1 MPDLEAHEIQHL
13 LSRPAVADPGQVS
26 RRAFLGGALATAGA
40 LSVLPPWFDELA
52 AAATPVG
59 ANEGILIVLQFG
71 GGNDGLNTVVPIGD
85 STYLA
90 RRGGLAIRNPLPISS
105 TFGLHPALPKLKARF
120 DAGKVAIVQGVGQ
133 ATVSDL
139 SHFSST
145 ASWMAGT
152 AGNSRTSGWLG
163 RWLDGV
169 PDASDGLRAVTM
181 GTSVPLHLAGQQA
194 QVTAVETD
202 GDLFGSDRSEP
213 WMGPVYDAVAG
224 FGSASTGRGPWAD
237 RLGASGASSVELAG
251 RLNPIFTP
259 ELPDRSLA
267 SQLTVIARLINANLG
282 IRVFNASFGSFDT
295 HENELYEHNA
305 LLAQLDA
312 GIAAFYGTL
321 STTWAKR
328 VALMTFSE
336 FGRRIE
342 ANGSNGT
349 DHGTSSVS
357 FVIGDNV
364 KGGFA
369 GQAPRLNQPDARG
382 NPLVHVDH
390 RSLYASVLGPWLGG
404 DASGILGASYAD
416 LGLFRAGPGAT
427 VAPPRSPPRIKP
439 RPTSPLRGARGQASA
454 RASAS
459 PPRH

>member
-1 MPDLEAHEIQHL
+1 MPDLEDHEIQHL
-13 LSRPAVADPGQVS
+13 LSRPATDAGQVS

-40 LSVLPPWFDELA
+40 LSVLPPWFDGLA
-52 AAATPVG
+52 SAATPVG
-59 ANEGILIVLQFG
+59 AHEGILIVLQFG

-90 RRGGLAIRNPLPISS
+90 RRGGLAIRNPLPISG
-105 TFGLHPALPKLKARF
+105 TFGLHPSLPKLKARF
-120 DAGKVAIVQGVGQ
+120 DAGKVGIVQGVGQ

-152 AGNSRTSGWLG
+152 AGPSRTTGWLG

-169 PDASDGLRAVTM
+169 PEATEGLRAVTM
-181 GTSVPLHLAGQQA
+181 GTSIPLHLAGQQA
-194 QVTAVETD
+194 QVTAVETS
-202 GDLFGSDRSEP
+202 GDLFGADRSEP

-224 FGSASTGRGPWAD
+224 FGAASTGRGPWAD
-237 RLGASGASSVELAG
+237 RLGAAGASSIDLAG
-251 RLNPIFTP
+251 RLEPLFAP
-259 ELPDRSLA
+259 ALPDDSLA
-267 SQLTVIARLINANLG
+267 SQLTVIARLINADLG
-282 IRVFNASFGSFDT
+282 IRVFNASLGSFDT
-295 HENELYEHNA
+295 HENEAYRHAA
-305 LLAQLDA
+305 LLGELDT
-312 GIAAFYGTL
+312 GIDAFYGTL
-321 STTWAKR
+321 AATWAKR

-349 DHGTSSVS
+349 DHGSSSVS

-364 KGGFA
+364 KGGFF
-369 GQAPRLNQPDARG
+369 GTAPKLSQPDARG

-404 DASGILGASYAD
+404 DPSGVLGASYPD
-416 LGLFRAGPGAT
+416 LGLFRAGPGLGVVVPPGRKPIVVRPRQSLRGVRGSAT
-427 VAPPRSPPRIKP
+427 ARATPPR
-439 RPTSPLRGARGQASA
+439 
-454 RASAS
+454 
-459 PPRH
+459 